1 MKSDRLTKSLLA
13 AIAIALWM
21 IAMNPWLR
29 PIPVLAQEKVDL
41 SQIESSLSSI
51 ESGVSSMKS
60 DLSTIESKVSSMESD
75 LGRMQRGTCTNSKV
89 C

>member
-1 MKSDRLTKSLLA
+1 MKTDKLTKSLLA

-29 PIPVLAQEKVDL
+29 PTPVAAQEKVDL
-41 SQIESSLSSI
+41 SQVESSLSSI
-51 ESGVSSMKS
+51 ESEVSSMGN
-60 DLSTIESKVSSMESD
+60 D

>member
-1 MKSDRLTKSLLA
+1 MKTDKFTKSLLA

-29 PIPVLAQEKVDL
+29 PTPVAAQESTDL
-41 SQIESSLSSI
+41 SKVESSLSSI
-51 ESGVSSMKS
+51 QS
-60 DLSTIESKVSSMESD
+60 DVSSMETD
-75 LGRMQRGTCTNSKV
+75 LKRIARGVCTNSKI

>member
-1 MKSDRLTKSLLA
+1 MKTDKITKSLLA

-29 PIPVLAQEKVDL
+29 PIPVAAEEKVDL
-41 SQIESSLSSI
+41 SRVESSLSSI
-51 ESGVSSMKS
+51 ES
-60 DLSTIESKVSSMESD
+60 DVSSMESE
-75 LGRMQRGTCTNSKV
+75 LGRMQRGTCTNSKL